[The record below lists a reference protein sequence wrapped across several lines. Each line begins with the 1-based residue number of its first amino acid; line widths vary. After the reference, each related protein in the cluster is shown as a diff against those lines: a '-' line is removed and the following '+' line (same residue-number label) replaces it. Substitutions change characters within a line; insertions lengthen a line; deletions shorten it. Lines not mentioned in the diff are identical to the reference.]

1 MAKIIVHV
9 DLNAFFATCEEIRDP
24 SLANV
29 PVAIGDKGRSGIV
42 STANYCARKFGVHSG
57 QPTFQAL
64 EKCPNLKVIHPD
76 FSYYRVMSHSFFGYL
91 SRFSSLVEKASV
103 DEGFVDMTEYLSSK
117 KDPIEALRLFQLG
130 LQNETGLKC
139 SIGVAPTKWLAK
151 MASDMKKPMGLVLLR
166 RRDIPTLLYPLP
178 VESFWGIGKKTAP
191 ALKEAGVQ
199 TIGDLYTALQNN
211 ESPATKILGK
221 FASTAKEWISG
232 YGEDTVSGET
242 EDAKSISCAET
253 LLHDANSFSEVEE
266 TIKQLCHAVSVRALQ
281 TGKVGKT
288 VSLGLKDT
296 DFRMHLKSETFDYP
310 IFSEHDLYRIARQLY
325 SNFVGEG
332 ESFKF
337 RLVSIALSKLDDR
350 AKQNVQM
357 SFWNYSSFEEQ
368 DATKLL
374 IEELNRQMDGPYLT
388 RASQAK
394 GK

>member
-91 SRFSSLVEKASV
+91 SRFSKLVEKASV

-178 VESFWGIGKKTAP
+178 IESFWGIGKKTAP
-191 ALKEAGVQ
+191 SLKEAGVQ

-211 ESPATKILGK
+211 ESAATKILGK
-221 FASTAKEWISG
+221 FASTAKEWIS
-232 YGEDTVSGET
+232 
-242 EDAKSISCAET
+242 
-253 LLHDANSFSEVEE
+253 
-266 TIKQLCHAVSVRALQ
+266 
-281 TGKVGKT
+281 
-288 VSLGLKDT
+288 
-296 DFRMHLKSETFDYP
+296 
-310 IFSEHDLYRIARQLY
+310 
-325 SNFVGEG
+325 
-332 ESFKF
+332 
-337 RLVSIALSKLDDR
+337 
-350 AKQNVQM
+350 
-357 SFWNYSSFEEQ
+357 
-368 DATKLL
+368 
-374 IEELNRQMDGPYLT
+374 
-388 RASQAK
+388 
-394 GK
+394 